1 VDMRQVTKVVTF
13 CLVLNSFL
21 FAGEYRFVRIDV
33 PNTTATLVQGINA
46 RGDIVGRYDDSEG
59 NTHGFLLRQG
69 VFSTIDFPHASFT
82 VARAINARGEIVGR
96 TIDLQGN
103 EHGFLLRDG
112 RFSRIDY
119 PEAAATT
126 ARGINNAGDITGRH
140 FDAAGNENGFVLQAR
155 TYHNVSV
162 PNSLTPLHPCSTNV
176 WMIRD
181 NEQVFVGDFCTDA
194 DGGIHG
200 YLSAKSGDFQII
212 DFPDAGAPCSALRWI
227 NERGDIVGV
236 YANTLDECFAF
247 QAHGFLLRDGRFAAI
262 DFPGSV
268 FTDAF
273 SIIDDG
279 VIVGAYTDK
288 QGIQHGFKAV
298 PNDSR

>member
-1 VDMRQVTKVVTF
+1 MRQAMQMT
-13 CLVLNSFL
+13 LSVLILTSVA
-21 FAGEYRFVRIDV
+21 FAADFRFVRIDF
-33 PNTTATLVQGINA
+33 PGASATTALGISA
-46 RGDIVGRYDDSEG
+46 RGDIVGRYDDTG
-59 NTHGFLLRQG
+59 GVTHGFLFHQG

-82 VARAINARGEIVGR
+82 APKAINARGDIVGR
-96 TIDLQGN
+96 VIDAAGN

-112 RFSRIDY
+112 HFKKVDY
-119 PEAAATT
+119 PGASATT
-126 ARGINNAGDITGRH
+126 ARGISNAGDITGRH
-140 FDAAGNENGFVLQAR
+140 FDAAGNENGFVLQAE

-162 PNSLTPLHPCSTNV
+162 PNSLTPLHPCSTDV
-176 WMIRD
+176 WMIQD
-181 NEQVFVGDFCTDA
+181 NERVFIGDFCTDV

-200 YLSAKSGDFQII
+200 YLRVKPGDFRII

-247 QAHGFLLRDGRFAAI
+247 QGHGFLLRDGKFAAI
-262 DFPGSV
+262 DYPGSV

-273 SIIDDG
+273 SINDDG
-279 VIVGAYTDK
+279 VIVGDYTDK

-298 PNDSR
+298 PDDSR